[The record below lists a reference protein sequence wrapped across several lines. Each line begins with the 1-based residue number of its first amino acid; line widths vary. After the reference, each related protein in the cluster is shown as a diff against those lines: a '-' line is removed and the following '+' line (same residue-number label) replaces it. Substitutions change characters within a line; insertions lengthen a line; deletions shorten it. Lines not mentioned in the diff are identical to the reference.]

1 MMVSL
6 SYHFDLLLE
15 NSRLRICMVRLDIDT
30 GPSIQTKFVKILNV
44 RQEFNKE
51 QISFVWDSTGKLA
64 DNRNNRNL
72 IRITLIFTDSTYL
85 TLELQ
90 VRFYKKFG
98 KHFTWGRKLDYCK
111 AYVRNPTNDHTD
123 QCIIPPTLFG
133 K

>member
-1 MMVSL
+1 MLVSL

-15 NSRLRICMVRLDIDT
+15 NSRLKICLVRLDIDT
-30 GPSIQTKFVKILNV
+30 GLAIQTKFVKIINV
-44 RQEFNKE
+44 QQEFNKE
-51 QISFVWDSTGKLA
+51 QISFVWDSTGKMA
-64 DNRNNRNL
+64 DDRNNRNL

-98 KHFTWGRKLDYCK
+98 KHYTWGRKLDYCK
-111 AYVRNPTNDHTD
+111 AFVSNKADNID
-123 QCIIPPTLFG
+123 QSIIPPTLYG